1 MRDLIG
7 HQDLIILSNKSELAR
22 LIMIAVGDIVGT
34 YRLARVLAVAVEEQ
48 HLLSAPSPH
57 RHASPGNLKVPACP
71 QCEGQDDETAS
82 PPLLP
87 PVPQF
92 PTSEVAPKPPQEND
106 LHDAQANF
114 HQQHLLNAPSPHGH
128 SCPGKLKP
136 PACSQAKEQDDEM
149 SSPPLQQ
156 PVLQSPSSE
165 TAPEP
170 AQESQLC
177 EAQRLQTEVA
187 QQL

>member
-1 MRDLIG
+1 MSSPPAP
-7 HQDLIILSNKSELAR
+7 QP
-22 LIMIAVGDIVGT
+22 VP
-34 YRLARVLAVAVEEQ
+34 
-48 HLLSAPSPH
+48 LLSS
-57 RHASPGNLKVPACP
+57 
-71 QCEGQDDETAS
+71 
-82 PPLLP
+82 
-87 PVPQF
+87 
-92 PTSEVAPKPPQEND
+92 SEVAPKPSQEND

-114 HQQHLLNAPSPHGH
+114 HQQHLLPAPSPHRH
-128 SCPGKLKP
+128 PCPGNLKL

-170 AQESQLC
+170 AQDSQLC

-187 QQL
+187 QQM